1 MKLILIFAVIINL
14 TGCATDWRTAS
25 KESAN
30 LSPKPQDLKES
41 IVQIF
46 VARAYSWRGAFAVH
60 PWISW
65 KSKDDTAYTVTQVV
79 GWRTR
84 RGLPAV
90 VMMQDLPDRKWYGAE
105 PRIIYEIR
113 GSKADAAIKKMKEL
127 IPNYRYANDYTVWP
141 GPNSN
146 TYIAHLIREVDEL
159 EVELPP
165 HAIGKDWLVDSYFLD
180 KTASGT
186 GFQVSFFGVLG
197 LQLGLYEGIEVNILG
212 LNFGIDFIK
221 PALKLPFIGR
231 LGFDDQ

>member
-1 MKLILIFAVIINL
+1 MKSILFIPILLIL
-14 TGCATDWRTAS
+14 TSCASNWRTAS

-30 LSPKPQDLKES
+30 ISPKPEELQES

-46 VARAYSWRGAFAVH
+46 VARAFSWRGAFAVH

-65 KSKDDTAYTVTQVV
+65 KSKDDSTYTVTQVI

-105 PRIIYEIR
+105 PKLIYEIR
-113 GSKADAAIKKMKEL
+113 GDKADAAIKKMKEI
-127 IPNYRYANDYTVWP
+127 IPKYRYANDYRVWP

-165 HAIGKDWLVDSYFLD
+165 HAIGKDWLVDSYVLD

-186 GFQVSFFGVLG
+186 GFQFSLFGVLG
-197 LQLGLYEGIEVNILG
+197 LQLGLYEGIEINILG
-212 LNFGIDFIK
+212 LNFGIDFIR
-221 PALKLPFIGR
+221 PALKLPLIGR

>member
-1 MKLILIFAVIINL
+1 MKSFIFIPILLIL
-14 TGCATDWRTAS
+14 TSCASNWRTAS

-30 LSPKPQDLKES
+30 ISPKPEELKES
-41 IVQIF
+41 IVQVF
-46 VARAYSWRGAFAVH
+46 VARAFSWRGAFAVH

-65 KSKDDTAYTVTQVV
+65 KSKNDSAYTVTQVV

-105 PRIIYEIR
+105 PKLIYEIR
-113 GSKADAAIKKMKEL
+113 GDKADAAIKKMKEI
-127 IPNYRYANDYTVWP
+127 IPDYRYANDYRVWP

-165 HAIGKDWLVDSYFLD
+165 HAIGKDWLVDSYVLD

-186 GFQVSFFGVLG
+186 GFQFSLFGVLG
-197 LQLGLYEGIEVNILG
+197 FQLGLYEGIEVNIMG
-212 LNFGIDFIK
+212 LNFGVDFIR
-221 PALKLPFIGR
+221 PALKLPMIGR
-231 LGFDDQ
+231 LGFDDY